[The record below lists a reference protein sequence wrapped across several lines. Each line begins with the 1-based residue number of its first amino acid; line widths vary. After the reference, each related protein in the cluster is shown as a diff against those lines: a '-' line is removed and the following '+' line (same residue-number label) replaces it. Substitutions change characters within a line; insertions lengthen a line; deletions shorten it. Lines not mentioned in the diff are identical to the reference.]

1 MSQPRRPTTKRRV
14 SKPKPLTPDEI
25 VDQTLKREYE
35 RAMKALEAASEAE
48 TEQWDAKWEA
58 VGVIL
63 DHDPPLYLA
72 GGFRDLKGFARKHLQ
87 GAAPE
92 TIRTSVRVAKHFDP
106 AAEKLHGTARL
117 ALLLDYLEAGDGKLP
132 AVAIDPARTRV
143 RVRRGR
149 AFEPVRFPQLT
160 FDELR
165 AAVRHA
171 KGLEGRSRGRPR
183 AAGRRAAAVERG
195 RLRGRDAAGDGR
207 ALRRARHRLRRQRCV
222 APGAG
227 EGEAA
232 EDEVND

>member
-171 KGLEGRSRGRPR
+171 KGGSKGAR
-183 AAGRRAAAVERG
+183 AADPAPLAAVRQQLSEG
-195 RLRGRDAAGDGR
+195 GFAGVTLRGTAARYDVLGIGYDDSAALHR
-207 ALRRARHRLRRQRCV
+207 ALAKAKL
-222 APGAG
+222 PKTK
-227 EGEAA
+227 
-232 EDEVND
+232 